1 MYRIVAQYRCF
12 PKISSPSNIVFVPD
26 PKPIIVPLDWIYH
39 MNDDIADFDESDD
52 DASKK
57 KKNQQKRIEIN
68 IAVNLFLWLHLEN
81 QIENKKEKNKNLINP
96 GSRIV
101 SNRCVCLQN
110 YTSTLYLPF
119 FFSSCFV
126 PKRFINFENGEKF
139 WRIHGRENRGK
150 DLMQMKRRS
159 SNPKP

>member
-1 MYRIVAQYRCF
+1 MLSEDFITFKHRFRSRSKANNCSAWLDISYERRYCRLWWEWWWCF
-12 PKISSPSNIVFVPD
+12 Q
-26 PKPIIVPLDWIYH
+26 
-39 MNDDIADFDESDD
+39 
-52 DASKK
+52 KK